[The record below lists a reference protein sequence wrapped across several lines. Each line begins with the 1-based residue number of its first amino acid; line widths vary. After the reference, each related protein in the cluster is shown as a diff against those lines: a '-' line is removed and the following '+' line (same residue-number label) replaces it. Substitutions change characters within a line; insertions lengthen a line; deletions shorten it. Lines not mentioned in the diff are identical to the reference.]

1 MTPHYSLHMS
11 TVFFSD
17 FILQDVTVATFMIAS
32 SSWTKLKDSR
42 TQTEQNEVSAIM
54 IVKIIPQTVAIIA
67 VLYLK
72 KIYSTHLDV
81 VFVIICS
88 ECNITQ
94 FITLNAKCV

>member
-1 MTPHYSLHMS
+1 MTPNYSLHMS

-32 SSWTKLKDSR
+32 SSWTKLKDSQ

-54 IVKIIPQTVAIIA
+54 IVKIIPQTVAILA

-72 KIYSTHLDV
+72 KSIPLIWMLYLLLFV
-81 VFVIICS
+81 VNVIS
-88 ECNITQ
+88 
-94 FITLNAKCV
+94 LS